1 MRIIPNRTFWLTF
14 SSLMVLPSVIGLFLF
29 GLKFSADFT
38 EGTLLSL
45 RFKAE
50 DQTPVTQ
57 ESVRT
62 GIESFSPKSGDKLTA
77 YDLKKASTGVF
88 ILRVRRLAEE
98 DSALFLTTLK
108 EKTGDFELLESR
120 NVSPVYAQSFRNRA
134 ILAVIVASIMII
146 LYITYAFR
154 QVSRGIKSWKLG
166 VSAVIALVHDTGIV
180 MGVFAFLGHYF
191 SVEVDA
197 LFITAIL
204 SVMGYSVHDT
214 IIVFDRVRENVLH
227 KSYHET
233 FDEVAEKAL
242 HQTMARSINT
252 SLSTLL
258 VLIPMLLLGAN
269 EIFYF
274 ILALTMG
281 IVVGTYSS
289 IFVATPLLTIFQK
302 SQSEL

>member
-1 MRIIPNRTFWLTF
+1 MRIIPHRTFWLTF
-14 SSLMVLPSVIGLFLF
+14 SALMVVPSVIGLLLF

-38 EGTLLSL
+38 EGTLLSF

-50 DQTPVTQ
+50 DEKPVTQ
-57 ESVRT
+57 EMLRN
-62 GIESFSPKSGDKLTA
+62 GIASFAPISGEKLSA
-77 YDLKKASTGVF
+77 FDLKKGSNGVF
-88 ILRVRRLAEE
+88 ILRVRRLVE
-98 DSALFLTTLK
+98 DESDLLLTTVK
-108 EKTGDFELLESR
+108 KQVGDFDVLESR
-120 NVSPVYAQSFRNRA
+120 NVSPVYAKSFRNRA
-134 ILAVIVASIMII
+134 LLAVLAASIMII

-154 QVSRGIKSWKLG
+154 QVSRGISSWKLG
-166 VSAVIALVHDTGIV
+166 VSAVIALVHDTMIV
-180 MGVFAFLGHYF
+180 MGIFAFLGHYF

-227 KSYHET
+227 KSYHES
-233 FDEVAEKAL
+233 FGEVAERAL

-258 VLIPMLLLGAN
+258 VLLPLLLLGAS

-274 ILALTMG
+274 VLALTLG

-302 SQSEL
+302 SRSEL